1 MAEESNI
8 KDIGLSASSPL
19 FAEIR
24 QILINAR
31 KTAYKAVNFAMVTAY
46 WNIGRLIVE
55 DEQQGNTRAEYGKAV
70 LADLSVRL
78 TEEFGKGFDE
88 RELRRIRQF
97 YLMFPKWDALRPELT
112 WTHYRL
118 LIRVQNEA
126 A

>member
-1 MAEESNI
+1 MAEDSNI

-55 DEQQGNTRAEYGKAV
+55 DEQ
-70 LADLSVRL
+70 
-78 TEEFGKGFDE
+78 
-88 RELRRIRQF
+88 
-97 YLMFPKWDALRPELT
+97 
-112 WTHYRL
+112 
-118 LIRVQNEA
+118 
-126 A
+126 